1 MIFSKGADYIETPL
15 VESQKVFHA
24 QNIFVDVLWKYLNVR
39 FGDDLTAS
47 LFSRLMFCCMKAQS
61 LARETKDNIAN
72 KQYQSGDDLAPLM
85 QSVFLTS

>member
-1 MIFSKGADYIETPL
+1 
-15 VESQKVFHA
+15 
-24 QNIFVDVLWKYLNVR
+24 
-39 FGDDLTAS
+39 
-47 LFSRLMFCCMKAQS
+47 MKAQS